1 MDITPILPKGSK
13 VIKGYG
19 EMAFKVND
27 EKYEGSIIL
36 LPESVHSWNISKH
49 SDITPL
55 SLQIICDNSDKIEI
69 LLIGCGETHIPMPVE
84 IISHFMPLNIGIEIM
99 TTGAACRTYNVL
111 LAEGRKVAA
120 ALIAV

>member
-1 MDITPILPKGSK
+1 MDITPVIPEGKK

-19 EMAFKVND
+19 DMAFRIND
-27 EKYEGSIIL
+27 ETHTGNIIV
-36 LPESVHSWNISKH
+36 LPNRVEKWDISSA
-49 SDITPL
+49 SDITPQ
-55 SLQIICDNSDKIEI
+55 SLQIITDDIEI
-69 LLIGCGETHIPMPVE
+69 LLIGGGEIHIPMPKD
-84 IISHFMPLNIGIEIM
+84 IMLHFSAMNIGVEIM